1 MKQECEIGLV
11 GLGVM
16 GRNFLLNLAD
26 HKFIV
31 AGYDID
37 MKKVGSLNSGQVPGI
52 HATGNIDEFVNMLR
66 RPRVVMLLVPA
77 GKPVD
82 SAVNDLVNHLQPG
95 DIIIDSGNSYFRDTD
110 RRARDLEPRN
120 ILFMGTGMSG
130 GEEGARN
137 GPSIMPGGTQTAWE
151 RVRPMFEAAAAKVN
165 GQPCVSLLGSGSS
178 GHFVKMVHNGIEYGI
193 MQLIAETYDIMKRG
207 LNFSDHRLHDI
218 YSSWNNTEVNS
229 YLVGITG
236 EIFSVTDEESGE
248 MLIDKILDIARQKG
262 TGMWTSQSAMELQV
276 PVPVIDSAVTMRNL
290 SVFKEERQKIG
301 SIVGK
306 TIKKPAVGE
315 ELLTKL
321 KDALY
326 TGMIITYAQGMSLLS
341 VASGKYG
348 YGLKLEEVSRVWK
361 GGCIIRSALLNDIFD
376 AFSGQPDLPNIL
388 LDRNISRKI
397 LKYNAALREVVSV
410 ASAIGIPVPAMM
422 ASLAYLDAFRSEWL
436 PANLV
441 QAQRDY
447 FGSHTYE
454 RIDKKGIFHTEW
466 SKIETHENINH

>member
-16 GRNFLLNLAD
+16 GSNFLLNLAD
-26 HKFIV
+26 HNFIV

-37 MKKVGSLNSGQVPGI
+37 MNKVGSLSRGQVPRI
-52 HATGNIDEFVNMLR
+52 NATGDIDEFVNMLR

-82 SAVNDLVNHLQPG
+82 SAISNLVNHLQPG

-110 RRARDLEPRN
+110 RRASELAPRN

-137 GPSIMPGGTQTAWE
+137 GPSIMPGGSEKAWE

-207 LNFSDHRLHDI
+207 LNFSDDLLHDI
-218 YSSWNNTEVNS
+218 YSSWNDSEVNS
-229 YLVGITG
+229 YLVEITAD
-236 EIFSVTDEESGE
+236 IFSVTDEGNGE
-248 MLIDKILDIARQKG
+248 RLINKILDVARQKG

-276 PVPVIDSAVTMRNL
+276 PVPVIDAAVTMRNL
-290 SVFKEERQKIG
+290 SVFKKERQEI
-301 SIVGK
+301 SNILGK
-306 TIKKPAVGE
+306 TIKKHSGD
-315 ELLTKL
+315 ELVTKL

-326 TGMIITYAQGMSLLS
+326 AGMIIAYAQGMALLS
-341 VASGKYG
+341 VASGKYS
-348 YGLKLEEVSRVWK
+348 YGLKLKEVSRVWK

-376 AFSGQPDLPNIL
+376 AYSGQPEIPNIL
-388 LDRNISRKI
+388 LDRNISKK
-397 LKYNAALREVVSV
+397 LLTYSDSLRTVVSN
-410 ASAIGIPVPAMM
+410 ASAMGIPAPAMM
-422 ASLAYLDAFRSEWL
+422 ASLAYLDAFSSEWL

-454 RIDKKGIFHTEW
+454 RIDEKGIFHTEW
-466 SKIETHENINH
+466 SKIKTHENISH